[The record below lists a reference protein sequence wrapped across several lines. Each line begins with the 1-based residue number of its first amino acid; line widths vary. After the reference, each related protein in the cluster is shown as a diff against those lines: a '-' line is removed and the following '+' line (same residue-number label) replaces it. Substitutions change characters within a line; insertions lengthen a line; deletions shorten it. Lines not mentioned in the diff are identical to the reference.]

1 MDLTVALLDTGGA
14 TRDGPAAPPRRGLDK
29 LGVAGEVLIV
39 TPRPERFR
47 GAEAAREARVCPSGR
62 GYGAML
68 RRAFA
73 EARGAFILTTDG
85 GAGDDPETIARMWA
99 ARRGAEVV
107 VASRTMPGGST
118 APLPLRRAFRGTF
131 NAVVRRV
138 LSLPYRDL
146 SSHLRLYARRVLPD
160 LRVRAGSL
168 DALVETLVEA
178 HAAGWRVKEVP
189 WREGADPA
197 ARPAGFL
204 LRLSLST
211 AATLVRMWRL
221 RNAVASADYDQRAY
235 DSRIPLQRWWQRLR
249 CRLVLEGVAGKR
261 DVLDVGCGSSRIVTS
276 LPEAVGL
283 DLDRRKL
290 HYLRGRHRQLVRA
303 SAEALPFPDASFDA
317 VICCE
322 VLEHL
327 PAGTPAVAEM
337 ARVLRPGGVAVIGTP
352 DYGNPCW
359 HVLEFLYGLLLPDA
373 YAEQHITHFTRRSLR
388 QRLERAGFIVEN
400 VRSVARCDLVVKA
413 RLEPAGAPGMRTEN

>member
-1 MDLTVALLDTGGA
+1 
-14 TRDGPAAPPRRGLDK
+14 
-29 LGVAGEVLIV
+29 
-39 TPRPERFR
+39 
-47 GAEAAREARVCPSGR
+47 
-62 GYGAML
+62 ML

-73 EARGAFILTTDG
+73 EARGDCILTLDG
-85 GAGDDPETIARMWA
+85 HVGDEQDTFRRMWE
-99 ARRGAEVV
+99 ARHAAEVV
-107 VASRTMPGGST
+107 VASRYVPGGSAAAT
-118 APLPLRRAFRGTF
+118 PLRRAASGAF
-131 NAVVRRV
+131 NAMVRRV

-146 SSHLRLYARRVLPD
+146 SSPLRLYARRVLPD
-160 LRVRAGSL
+160 LRVRARSL
-168 DALVETLVEA
+168 DGLVETLIEA
-178 HAAGWRVKEVP
+178 HAAGWRIAEVP
-189 WREGADPA
+189 WREGARPA
-197 ARPAGFL
+197 ARPARFL
-204 LRLSLST
+204 LQLAAST

-221 RNAVASADYDQRAY
+221 RNAVASADYDRRAY

-249 CRLVLEGVAGKR
+249 CRMVLEGVAGRR
-261 DVLDVGCGSSRIVTS
+261 DVLDIGCGSSRIITS
-276 LPEAVGL
+276 LPGAVAL

-290 HYLRGRHRQLVRA
+290 HYLRGRHRQLVRG
-303 SAEALPFPDASFDA
+303 SAEALPFPDAAFDA

-327 PAGTPAVAEM
+327 PAGTPAVGEM

-388 QRLERAGFIVEN
+388 RRLEQAGFAVES

-413 RLEPAGAPGMRTEN
+413 RLRCPGTLEMQVESPR